1 VAYHVKQLAEI
12 SGVTARTLRYYDR
25 LGLLSPSGVRENGY
39 RYYEAKEV
47 DRLQQIL
54 VFRELGLPLMVIGEI
69 LDAPGFDRG
78 KALEE
83 HLQALRAKRRK
94 LDQLIETVK
103 KTIDSEKGEREMSD
117 REKFEGLKKQM
128 VEDNERAYGDEIRQA
143 YGHDM
148 VDAANL
154 KLMDMDESR
163 LSETETLRARCEET
177 LKRAMKTGGPGGAL
191 AQEAC
196 AMHRQWLMRYWPEGS
211 YSKEAH
217 RGLGEMYVSDLR
229 FTSYYDAIAP
239 GMAAF
244 LRDALDIYC
253 AN

>member
-1 VAYHVKQLAEI
+1 MAYHVKQLAEI

-39 RYYEAKEV
+39 RYYEEKEV

-69 LDAPGFDRG
+69 LDAPGFARG
-78 KALEE
+78 KALDE

-128 VEDNERAYGDEIRQA
+128 VEDNERAYVDEIRQA

-154 KLMDMDESR
+154 KQKNKHASR
-163 LSETETLRARCEET
+163 LSETEKLRTRC
-177 LKRAMKTGGPGGAL
+177 K
-191 AQEAC
+191 
-196 AMHRQWLMRYWPEGS
+196 
-211 YSKEAH
+211 
-217 RGLGEMYVSDLR
+217 
-229 FTSYYDAIAP
+229 
-239 GMAAF
+239 
-244 LRDALDIYC
+244 
-253 AN
+253 